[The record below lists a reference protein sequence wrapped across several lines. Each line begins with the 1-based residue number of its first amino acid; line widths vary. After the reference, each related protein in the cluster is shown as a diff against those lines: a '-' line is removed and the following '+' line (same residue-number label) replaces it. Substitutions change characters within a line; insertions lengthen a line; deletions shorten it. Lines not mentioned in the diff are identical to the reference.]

1 MLRGRLK
8 IPTKIKHLYANS
20 VDSILINEAQ
30 STDLVI
36 LRTCSDVIHSG
47 KSLTQFVVWIRK
59 VGVRKTLNFHS
70 KLNMK

>member
-30 STDLVI
+30 STDLRNSKNLFRCYSLWQI
-36 LRTCSDVIHSG
+36 LDSICGLDKKG
-47 KSLTQFVVWIRK
+47 WCAED
-59 VGVRKTLNFHS
+59 
-70 KLNMK
+70 